1 MLVLYIETIKS
12 ESFLSKI
19 LKVNSKPKTSMSSNI
34 ILENWL
40 LIIIKYVFNANMLVE
55 NFTKTLI
62 INNFRQ
68 YQSLLEL
75 SN

>member
-1 MLVLYIETIKS
+1 MRS
-12 ESFLSKI
+12 ESFLSKM
-19 LKVNSKPKTSMSSNI
+19 LKVNPGLKTSMSSII

-40 LIIIKYVFNANMLVE
+40 PIMIKCVFNANMLVE

-75 SN
+75 LN